1 MLTILRTIP
10 NFPTL
15 SRRIAASA
23 LVTLLVS
30 CAASS
35 SPPPGTAGS
44 RHGKLSELSRV
55 EGAIV
60 LCSHRV
66 PEQTCTRHHP
76 ELVEKFKRAHD
87 WCEEHGVPESQ
98 CLDCHPDLTFEP
110 LPKVEGDA
118 DIAWVATA
126 GEDVPSL
133 EPHAV
138 KGKVTVFDFYAD
150 WCSVC
155 RKVDGHVY
163 AKLSAGDKTLALRK
177 LNVVD
182 WDSPLAQ
189 RWVSKVPSLPF
200 LVIYGPDGKKVTSLH
215 GANLPALDAAIA
227 KAAGR

>member
-1 MLTILRTIP
+1 LLLFLLGCAP
-10 NFPTL
+10 
-15 SRRIAASA
+15 AA
-23 LVTLLVS
+23 
-30 CAASS
+30 

-55 EGAIV
+55 EGENVV
-60 LCSHRV
+60 LCDHRV
-66 PEQTCTRHHP
+66 PEQVCTRHHP
-76 ELVEKFKRAHD
+76 ELVAKFQRAHD

-110 LPKVEGDA
+110 LAKVGPAA
-118 DIAWVATA
+118 DIEWIATR

-133 EPHAV
+133 DPHAV
-138 KGKVTVFDFYAD
+138 KGKVTIFDFYAD

-155 RKVDGHVY
+155 RKVDGHLH
-163 AKLSAGDKTLALRK
+163 AKLAKGDKRFAVRK

-189 RWVSKVPSLPF
+189 RWIKTVPSLPF
-200 LVIYGPDGKKVTSLH
+200 LVIYGPDGKKATSLH
-215 GANLPALDAAIA
+215 GANLQALDAAIQ